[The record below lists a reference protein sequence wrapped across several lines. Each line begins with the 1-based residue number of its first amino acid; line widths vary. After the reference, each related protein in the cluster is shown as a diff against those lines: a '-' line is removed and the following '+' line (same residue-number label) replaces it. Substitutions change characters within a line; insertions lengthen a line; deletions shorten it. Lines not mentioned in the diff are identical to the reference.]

1 MTTVTGAAAI
11 CLLGIFVLAL
21 PAATGAAQLGDLAA
35 PSGLT
40 QLGPVLS
47 WIDNSTG
54 EDGFRI
60 EVRLSSPAGLP
71 EKNFSYEV
79 GADVTS
85 FTLPPE
91 ANLSCEYNAISTAV
105 SAFRGGETSQRVQ
118 RGIVGECERA
128 VGLPDTGLGAGP
140 SGQSGEIEWWMV
152 VTSVVLLTVGVGAI
166 ARGRVRLR

>member
-1 MTTVTGAAAI
+1 MRTAGRSVAVTLLVIAVVASQAAM
-11 CLLGIFVLAL
+11 
-21 PAATGAAQLGDLAA
+21 GAAQSSDLAA

-60 EVRLSSPAGLP
+60 EVRLSSSAGLP

-79 GADVTS
+79 GANVTS

-91 ANLSCEYNAISTAV
+91 ANLSCAYNSIGTAV
-105 SAFRGGETSQRVQ
+105 SAFRGGEVSQRVH
-118 RGIVGECERA
+118 RGIVGECDPPT
-128 VGLPDTGLGAGP
+128 VLPGTGLGAAA
-140 SGQSGEIEWWMV
+140 SGQGRALGRWLALAAFLFVASPLVVRSISG
-152 VTSVVLLTVGVGAI
+152 
-166 ARGRVRLR
+166 RRP